1 MIPTFE
7 DAILPGGHRPVTIT
21 IRLNRKYRLEW
32 GPSGSNG
39 SKILLFIAF
48 R

>member
-1 MIPTFE
+1 MIPPFE
-7 DAILPGGHRPVTIT
+7 DAVLPGGNRPVPIT

-32 GPSGSNG
+32 GPSKING
-39 SKILLFIAF
+39 SKILLFLAF